1 MVGFNLLGDTLTG
14 PPFFYY
20 ETIALSSKG
29 VEGSS
34 FLYSIMP
41 EFVDSK
47 FFYAAASKRGYIH
60 NLLIENMSPLTPMPP
75 RRQYSA
81 PPRFLYLS
89 RSFSYFLTKTK
100 SDSKTG
106 YEIRNQFRSYPDRF
120 SHIPFLIRNIPCTSR
135 IYLYTE

>member
-75 RRQYSA
+75 KDNTPFHPVFY
-81 PPRFLYLS
+81 
-89 RSFSYFLTKTK
+89 
-100 SDSKTG
+100 
-106 YEIRNQFRSYPDRF
+106 IYPDRF
-120 SHIPFLIRNIPCTSR
+120 HIFWQKRNRIRKRDMKYEISLGLIPIVFRISR
-135 IYLYTE
+135 F